1 MRMAWRYMPMAF
13 SKSSFA
19 TYSWPQS
26 VYAYAKRGS
35 TAMAR
40 WKQRM
45 APSCSFWRLRQL
57 PDAHQASGL
66 RASKSTQCRAR

>member
-19 TYSWPQS
+19 TYSWPHS
-26 VYAYAKRGS
+26 VYAYAKRGA

-40 WKQRM
+40 WKHRI
-45 APSCSFWRLRQL
+45 APSCSFCKERQL
-57 PDAHQASGL
+57 PAAHQLSGARGSAS
-66 RASKSTQCRAR
+66 THFRAR